1 MATGEDDAKGTSM
14 DRERFERLL
23 EAYGADF
30 RRWPAPERAPAA
42 AFAARHGVELAAS
55 LAQARALD
63 EALNHVREPHLEWE
77 ALAARILSV
86 APKPSLF
93 NARAMVALAACAAFG
108 VALGYGGGLLAPTSD
123 EDAGYFALA
132 FASPED
138 EG

>member
-1 MATGEDDAKGTSM
+1 M

-42 AFAARHGVELAAS
+42 AFAARHAVELAAS

-63 EALNHVREPHLEWE
+63 DALDQARESHAASA
-77 ALAARILSV
+77 ALAARILSA
-86 APKPSLF
+86 APRSGLF
-93 NARAMVALAACAAFG
+93 SVRAMIALAACAAFG

-123 EDAGYFALA
+123 EDGGYFALA
-132 FASPED
+132 FAPPED